1 MGSSAWQRRLE
12 PLAREQGA
20 STCHKTAQSG
30 TSHSRLDE
38 VKCWPADAPAGSA
51 LRSRYASTRRS
62 GHASRWWCALPGQG
76 VKHGARAGR
85 SGGGGGAVAALGE
98 RGAVRRVRADAMEK
112 ILSDVE
118 RFRRAHVRQQHD
130 AAPGTRARRRQSVVR
145 RAHDRDAAP
154 ACRRDGNLSYDGF
167 IISVPSPLRRRQPR
181 PRPR

>member
-1 MGSSAWQRRLE
+1 M
-12 PLAREQGA
+12 
-20 STCHKTAQSG
+20 
-30 TSHSRLDE
+30 
-38 VKCWPADAPAGSA
+38 
-51 LRSRYASTRRS
+51 
-62 GHASRWWCALPGQG
+62 
-76 VKHGARAGR
+76 
-85 SGGGGGAVAALGE
+85 AALGE

-167 IISVPSPLRRRQPR
+167 IISVPSRCEGGSRGQDPR
-181 PRPR
+181 

>member
-1 MGSSAWQRRLE
+1 M
-12 PLAREQGA
+12 
-20 STCHKTAQSG
+20 
-30 TSHSRLDE
+30 
-38 VKCWPADAPAGSA
+38 
-51 LRSRYASTRRS
+51 
-62 GHASRWWCALPGQG
+62 
-76 VKHGARAGR
+76 
-85 SGGGGGAVAALGE
+85 AALGE

-167 IISVPSPLRRRQPR
+167 IISVPPRCEGGSRGQDHDSSNGAAGAHDVCASGVRRGTAVHTVAST
-181 PRPR
+181 